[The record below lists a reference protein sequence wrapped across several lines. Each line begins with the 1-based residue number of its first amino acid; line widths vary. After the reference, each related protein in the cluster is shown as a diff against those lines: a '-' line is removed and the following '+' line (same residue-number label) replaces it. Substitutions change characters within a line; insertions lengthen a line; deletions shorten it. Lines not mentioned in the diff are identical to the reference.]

1 MTSALEAFHYGRTK
15 KNPFR
20 QLITT
25 TFVIGVVA
33 PVLTAVTLSQKLS
46 SLSTDTTKFQLW

>member
-1 MTSALEAFHYGRTK
+1 MTSALEGFHYGRTQ
-15 KNPFR
+15 KNPIK

-33 PVLTAVTLSQKLS
+33 PVLIAVTLSQKLS
-46 SLSTDTTKFQLW
+46 SSPTDTTKFQLW

>member
-1 MTSALEAFHYGRTK
+1 MTSALGGFHYGRTQ
-15 KNPFR
+15 KNPVN

-33 PVLTAVTLSQKLS
+33 PVLIAITLSQKLS
-46 SLSTDTTKFQLW
+46 SSPTDTTKFQLW